1 MSEASPEVRTT
12 STVVAL
18 VALELVIDNTAYT
31 VTSSSNNLMS
41 ELENSTLVTVGS
53 TTSLCFP
60 KSVQSSLSLTI
71 HSESSAFVPAEAV
84 QSVFPDITVSF
95 LTSVWS
101 FVAAV
106 TPATSQ
112 PDPGSPLK
120 SPTKSMYV

>member
-53 TTSLCFP
+53 TTSLC
-60 KSVQSSLSLTI
+60 SVSYTHLT
-71 HSESSAFVPAEAV
+71 
-84 QSVFPDITVSF
+84 
-95 LTSVWS
+95 L
-101 FVAAV
+101 
-106 TPATSQ
+106 
-112 PDPGSPLK
+112 
-120 SPTKSMYV
+120 PTNREV